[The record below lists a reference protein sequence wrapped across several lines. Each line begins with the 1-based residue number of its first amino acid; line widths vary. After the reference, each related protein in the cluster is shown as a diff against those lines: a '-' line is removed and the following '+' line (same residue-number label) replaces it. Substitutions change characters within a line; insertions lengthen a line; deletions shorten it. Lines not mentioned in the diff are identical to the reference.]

1 MTPITGALDWVAFAR
16 AMISAYEPF
25 LGAFA
30 VSLAV
35 VVGVAGFAGFGA
47 AALPGLGLLVPR

>member
-1 MTPITGALDWVAFAR
+1 MTPMTGAFDCVALAR

-30 VSLAV
+30 TSPARFVEATEPAEV
-35 VVGVAGFAGFGA
+35 GA
-47 AALPGLGLLVPR
+47 ATVAGLGLLVPR

>member
-1 MTPITGALDWVAFAR
+1 MTPTTGALDWVALAR

-30 VSLAV
+30 ASLTEG
-35 VVGVAGFAGFGA
+35 VGVAGFAEAGA
-47 AALPGLGLLVPR
+47 AALTGLGLLVPR

>member
-1 MTPITGALDWVAFAR
+1 MTPTTGALDWVALAR

-30 VSLAV
+30 ASLTV
-35 VVGVAGFAGFGA
+35 VVGVAGFAGAGA
-47 AALPGLGLLVPR
+47 AAVIALGLLVPR